1 VDLGFVQYSSTVSTT
16 PELRSTLFDFNVDA
30 LIHYRH
36 NYYISISSDSE
47 VVQFQLGNNAFDC
60 ARYTEL
66 YGYDSIG
73 MMKDGPCP
81 LILGRL
87 NQEERKLLISSS
99 VPPYLKSVKELVRW
113 CRKMNV
119 DEEYEKTRKYWLDF
133 LKNARLIVTETRIL
147 TTCIKGLFWC
157 LSLCPM
163 NGRRIAGFSGNR

>member
-1 VDLGFVQYSSTVSTT
+1 VEQTDFVLKDRDVMVRRYVIENIGPNEVDLGFVQYSSTVSTT

-87 NQEERKLLISSS
+87 NQEER
-99 VPPYLKSVKELVRW
+99 
-113 CRKMNV
+113 N
-119 DEEYEKTRKYWLDF
+119 F
-133 LKNARLIVTETRIL
+133 
-147 TTCIKGLFWC
+147 
-157 LSLCPM
+157 
-163 NGRRIAGFSGNR
+163 